1 MIDNRKMIVV
11 GVIALF
17 VGLSINSVNALEF
30 PENELQDEIVN
41 IEYVLVDLDGTVII
55 EKFTL
60 SEQEFKE
67 LEVMLSEVMEKIESA
82 TDHYDVM
89 NILNIFLRTSRHPAL
104 SFILKPL
111 NSYDM
116 FRNRVFIISQGWGHK
131 LNPFKNSSVEAY
143 KLFNFWHYTNRSE
156 FGMPSGTF
164 ILRHGRPFDID
175 AKYLRGIQVGMMT
188 RFKGIYV
195 YIARPLS
202 EKSYTFFMGTA
213 HHVVGL
219 DFALPKALL
228 YYLG

>member
-1 MIDNRKMIVV
+1 VIENRKIIVM

-41 IEYVLVDLDGTVII
+41 IEYGLVDLEGTVSI

-60 SEQEFKE
+60 SEKEFKE
-67 LEVMLSEVMEKIESA
+67 LEIMLSEVIEKIESA

-89 NILNIFLRTSRHPAL
+89 NILSIFLRPRHPAL
-104 SFILKPL
+104 SFFLKPL
-111 NSYDM
+111 NSIDM

-143 KLFNFWHYTNRSE
+143 KSFNFWHYTNRSE
-156 FGMPSGTF
+156 FGIPSGTF
-164 ILRHGRPFDID
+164 ILRHGRPFDMD
-175 AKYLRGIQVGMMT
+175 AKYLRGFQVGIMT

-195 YIARPLS
+195 YIARPMP